1 MKETTKQTQDRF
13 DYGINIAEQN
23 EIAFLV
29 PLVIQWRSRVDA
41 LKKGIADHADNIV
54 GTAIQRAKLF
64 ECENILYEL
73 ENRLQTF
80 EEHHEKFIDDLV
92 TNMHEFN
99 IDE

>member
-1 MKETTKQTQDRF
+1 MNNELID
-13 DYGINIAEQN
+13 GINTAEQN

-29 PLVIQWRSRVDA
+29 PLAIQWRSRVDA

-64 ECENILYEL
+64 ECESILYEL
-73 ENRLQTF
+73 EDRLQTF
-80 EEHHEKFIDDLV
+80 EGDHKKFIDDLV
-92 TNMHEFN
+92 ANMHEFD